1 MLLIMSLW
9 GQLYLGLTKLK
20 KVLLKKSI
28 MKQVVF
34 SVASLNI
41 PFDLFIDVT
50 SIESPLQIPR
60 VDVAITK
67 DGFRQMTDV
76 KT

>member
-9 GQLYLGLTKLK
+9 GQLYLGL

-50 SIESPLQIPR
+50 SIESPLRIPR